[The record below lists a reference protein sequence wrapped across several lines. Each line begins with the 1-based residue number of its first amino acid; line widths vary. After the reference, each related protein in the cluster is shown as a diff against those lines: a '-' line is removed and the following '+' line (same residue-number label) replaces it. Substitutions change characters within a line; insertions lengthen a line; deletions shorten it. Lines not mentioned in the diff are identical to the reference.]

1 MKNINIIFTHR
12 NHDYITIKLN
22 LPQVNIIS
30 IKKMYNNNVVISIK
44 MSLPLRIFKKITK
57 SLF

>member
-1 MKNINIIFTHR
+1 MRNINIIFTHR
-12 NHDYITIKLN
+12 NHDYITIKLI

-30 IKKMYNNNVVISIK
+30 IKKMYNDNIVINIK
-44 MSLPLRIFKKITK
+44 MSLPLRNFKKIK

>member
-1 MKNINIIFTHR
+1 MRNINIIFTHR

-22 LPQVNIIS
+22 VPQVNIIS
-30 IKKMYNNNVVISIK
+30 IKKMYNNNVVINMK
-44 MSLPLRIFKKITK
+44 MSLPLRILKKIIE